1 MPQQNKHNRPI
12 NHQNNNQ
19 VNKIELTHHAGPLPD
34 PATIERYEQ
43 IHPGYAERILVMAE
57 KEQDNRHKN
66 DQTLLSQ
73 AEKQSV
79 RNNVTFRIGQFL
91 AFLSVLSV
99 VSLCIFLINNNAVNE
114 AALVAGTVIVALA
127 TAFVVNNKI
136 NK

>member
-1 MPQQNKHNRPI
+1 VPQQNKHNRPI

-114 AALVAGTVIVALA
+114 AAWVAGTVIVALA

>member
-114 AALVAGTVIVALA
+114 AAWVAGTVIVALA